1 MTEICSLPR
10 AFSCFVS
17 SLGGCL
23 CSPDLPY
30 SVSLVSSFFKG
41 IFFFQKDAIA
51 NQTDDFLV
59 VVDFFFLKFLK
70 SVLLVSD

>member
-1 MTEICSLPR
+1 MTEGCSLPR

-17 SLGGCL
+17 SLAGGCL

-51 NQTDDFLV
+51 NQTEDFLV
-59 VVDFFFLKFLK
+59 MVVSFG
-70 SVLLVSD
+70 SVF